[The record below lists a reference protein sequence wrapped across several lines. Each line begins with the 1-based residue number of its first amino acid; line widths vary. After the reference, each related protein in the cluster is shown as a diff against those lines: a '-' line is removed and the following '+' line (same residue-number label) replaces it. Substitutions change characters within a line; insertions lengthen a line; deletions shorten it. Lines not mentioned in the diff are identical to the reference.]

1 MHSQCQNGAI
11 EISCDIAEFRSLV
24 WTLEKVYKASEV
36 RVEILTEAD
45 RTYDTITSARI
56 PAPALTRR
64 ALFVFPLL
72 YEFSSVTGVAARAP
86 IQEMQLL
93 PWILRLMCW
102 LGFLRFVTVAV
113 TFVAT

>member
-1 MHSQCQNGAI
+1 MHSQCQNEAI

-93 PWILRLMCW
+93 PWIL
-102 LGFLRFVTVAV
+102 
-113 TFVAT
+113 